1 MLCRWAWVAP
11 APFYAM
17 AIGIK
22 LTADALGD
30 TSKRSPLLIN
40 PTNATNSS
48 LARQGQHRLKAG
60 YPLSVCESFPAHLPH
75 DELQRPDRLSMRSG
89 CPPQDP

>member
-22 LTADALGD
+22 LTAGALGD
-30 TSKRSPLLIN
+30 TSKRSPLLVN
-40 PTNATNSS
+40 PTNATDSS

-60 YPLSVCESFPAHLPH
+60 HPPFSLRILSSAFASW
-75 DELQRPDRLSMRSG
+75 RAAAAG
-89 CPPQDP
+89 

>member
-1 MLCRWAWVAP
+1 MFCRWAWVAP
-11 APFYAM
+11 APFYAI
-17 AIGIK
+17 AVGIK

-30 TSKRSPLLIN
+30 TSKRSPLLVN
-40 PTNATNSS
+40 PTNATDSS

-60 YPLSVCESFPAHLPH
+60 CPLSVCESFPARLLHGG
-75 DELQRPDRLSMRSG
+75 LQRPDRPSMRSG